1 VLIRERRKDNFAMAD
16 YSWIWGS
23 WLGHGAL
30 TLIYPILAL
39 MAVVCG
45 ILVGGERQR
54 REKPAGL
61 RTLSLVCLG
70 SAVFTML
77 SVAFTS
83 TTGDS
88 GRVAAQIVTGIGF
101 LGAGVI
107 LHGRRVVSG
116 VTTAAII
123 WVAAAIGMAV
133 GAGYVLAGL
142 GLSFLVNR
150 LMVLIFLYETRWH
163 PDLHH
168 VCVVLEY
175 VPKSGLTRIRLE
187 RVLVDYELTG
197 TEAEWFEASSE
208 TGRLTLKTKL
218 ARVHLYELLA
228 ELAEVPE
235 VYSIV
240 RERCELV
247 RATTHS

>member
-1 VLIRERRKDNFAMAD
+1 MAN
-16 YSWIWGS
+16 YSWIWES
-23 WLGHGAL
+23 WTVLWHAPWVDL
-30 TLIYPILAL
+30 VLAL
-39 MAVVCG
+39 VAVVCG
-45 ILVGGERQR
+45 MLLGGERQR

-77 SVAFTS
+77 SFACTS

-116 VTTAAII
+116 MTTAAII

-133 GAGYVLAGL
+133 GAGYVFAGL
-142 GLSFLVNR
+142 GLSLLVNR
-150 LMVLIFLYETRWH
+150 VMVVIFLYETRWH
-163 PDLHH
+163 PDLHDIS
-168 VCVVLEY
+168 VLLEY
-175 VPKSGLTRIRLE
+175 VPQSGLTRIRLE
-187 RVLVDYELTG
+187 RILGDYETTG
-197 TEAEWFEASSE
+197 TVAEWSEPSVE
-208 TGRLTLKTKL
+208 TGRLTLRMRM

-228 ELAEVPE
+228 DLADVPG
-235 VYSIV
+235 VRSIM
-240 RERCELV
+240 RERFEPV
-247 RATTHS
+247 KAATSPS

>member
-1 VLIRERRKDNFAMAD
+1 MEH
-16 YSWIWGS
+16 YSWMWGG
-23 WLGHGAL
+23 WYGHGSA
-30 TLIYPILAL
+30 IWIDPILAVA
-39 MAVVCG
+39 AVVCG
-45 ILVGGERQR
+45 LLVGGERQR

-61 RTLSLVCLG
+61 RTLLLVCLG
-70 SAVFTML
+70 SAVFTMA
-77 SVAFTS
+77 SFAFTT

-123 WVAAAIGMAV
+123 WVAAAIGMVV

-142 GLSFLVNR
+142 GLSILVNR

-168 VCVVLEY
+168 VHVVLEY
-175 VPKSGLTRIRLE
+175 DPKSGLTRIRLE
-187 RVLVDYELTG
+187 RILIDYELTG
-197 TEAEWFEASSE
+197 AKVEWSEPSDE
-208 TGRLTLKTKL
+208 TGSMSLRMKL
-218 ARVHLYELLA
+218 ARVHFYELLA
-228 ELAEVPE
+228 ELVDVPDIRS
-235 VYSIV
+235 VV
-240 RERCELV
+240 RERFEPV
-247 RATTHS
+247 KASYPS

>member
-1 VLIRERRKDNFAMAD
+1 MTS
-16 YSWIWGS
+16 YSWLWES
-23 WLGHGAL
+23 WLQQSTSPWVDPL
-30 TLIYPILAL
+30 LAL
-39 MAVVCG
+39 AAVVCG
-45 ILVGGERQR
+45 LIVGGERQR

-61 RTLSLVCLG
+61 RTMTLVCLG

-77 SVAFTS
+77 SFSFTT

-107 LHGRRVVSG
+107 LHGRRIVSG

-142 GLSFLVNR
+142 ALSLLVNR
-150 LMVLIFLYETRWH
+150 LLVGIFLYETRWH
-163 PDLHH
+163 PDLHD

-175 VPKSGLTRIRLE
+175 SPNAGLTRIRLE
-187 RVLVDYELTG
+187 RILIDYELTG
-197 TEAEWFEASSE
+197 VMVDWMELSPEI
-208 TGRLTLKTKL
+208 GCVTLRMKL
-218 ARVHLYELLA
+218 ARVHLLELLA
-228 ELAEVPE
+228 ELVEVPD
-235 VYSIV
+235 V
-240 RERCELV
+240 RSVVQDRCV
-247 RATTHS
+247 PVNAATKS

>member
-1 VLIRERRKDNFAMAD
+1 VLIPEQREDKSAMANC
-16 YSWIWGS
+16 SWIWES
-23 WLGHGAL
+23 WQTRESA
-30 TLIYPILAL
+30 PWVDPVLAL
-39 MAVVCG
+39 AAVLCG
-45 ILVGGERQR
+45 LLVGGERQR

-70 SAVFTML
+70 SAIFTMM
-77 SVAFTS
+77 SFAFTT

-107 LHGRRVVSG
+107 LHGRRIVSG

-142 GLSFLVNR
+142 GLSILVNR
-150 LMVLIFLYETRWH
+150 FMVVIFLYETRWH
-163 PDLHH
+163 PDLHAIDYT
-168 VCVVLEY
+168 LEFD
-175 VPKSGLTRIRLE
+175 SHAGLTRIRLE

-197 TEAEWFEASSE
+197 ASLSWSE
-208 TGRLTLKTKL
+208 PSAGTGRLRLQMKP
-218 ARVHLYELLA
+218 ARVHLYELLG
-228 ELAEVPE
+228 ELADVPD
-235 VYSIV
+235 VRSIV
-240 RERCELV
+240 QERCELIK
-247 RATTHS
+247 ASNPS